1 MNNDIKIFEKIVDV
15 PDNFSGKCY
24 ITTSNQTR
32 SYRNGKRHCLD
43 GPAVIMK
50 YEGTMRKLYFIND
63 KNLSPKMFWEHSE
76 VIQHIINSIV
86 EL

>member
-1 MNNDIKIFEKIVDV
+1 MNDNIESFKETVDV

-24 ITTSNQTR
+24 ITSSQQTR
-32 SYRNGKRHCLD
+32 SYKNGKRHCLD
-43 GPAVIMK
+43 GPAVVARL
-50 YEGTMRKLYFIND
+50 EGNIRKLYFING
-63 KNLSPKMFWEHSE
+63 KNLSPKMFWKHPE